1 MRKFI
6 ILFLSFLFFSSSV
19 MAFNEKNMPENY
31 PMCFDSDIY
40 PKTFCPLV
48 GKLGHKLILVD
59 FTSRWNNSQIDRI
72 KGRIFGTTIEENT
85 APYHMISYL
94 KMDVTEP
101 NSQKFTYSNC
111 RFKTGKKS
119 KKFPGEEVNKDCEGI
134 LHIEDT
140 YKIWK
145 SDLEKI
151 ESNFFQSHDKNS
163 EQSQLIEYILNVLKE
178 PKFNFLSD
186 NPERELIIVSD
197 MMQNTNR
204 INLYKFCRTPIDIN
218 QKPNRCKNFEKLLE
232 NEKIKRYFETRKPE
246 GLDNLKVT
254 IFFMNHSYQTK
265 CTLEESLESLWS
277 EIFEYWGINNVK
289 WDYATDN
296 SQSCPS

>member
-59 FTSRWNNSQIDRI
+59 FTSRWNNSQVDRI

-101 NSQKFTYSNC
+101 NSQKFTVCGGFSP
-111 RFKTGKKS
+111 KTHMIRKMYTQLDLVDFLS
-119 KKFPGEEVNKDCEGI
+119 KR
-134 LHIEDT
+134 
-140 YKIWK
+140 
-145 SDLEKI
+145 
-151 ESNFFQSHDKNS
+151 SNFFGGG
-163 EQSQLIEYILNVLKE
+163 
-178 PKFNFLSD
+178 P
-186 NPERELIIVSD
+186 
-197 MMQNTNR
+197 
-204 INLYKFCRTPIDIN
+204 
-218 QKPNRCKNFEKLLE
+218 
-232 NEKIKRYFETRKPE
+232 
-246 GLDNLKVT
+246 
-254 IFFMNHSYQTK
+254 
-265 CTLEESLESLWS
+265 
-277 EIFEYWGINNVK
+277 
-289 WDYATDN
+289 
-296 SQSCPS
+296 